1 MNEWIFLMKWLKS
14 NECRRGRNQKKKEVE
29 ILSQEEI
36 ALRYRWLGYTDNQN
50 RNVLSLRVGS
60 NETSSER
67 N

>member
-1 MNEWIFLMKWLKS
+1 MNEYFEWNGWRVMS
-14 NECRRGRNQKKKEVE
+14 VEEVE
-29 ILSQEEI
+29 ILSQEEKV
-36 ALRYRWLGYTDNQN
+36 LRYRWLGYTDNQN

>member
-1 MNEWIFLMKWLKS
+1 MSVEEVEIK
-14 NECRRGRNQKKKEVE
+14 KKKEVE